1 MEDGLNLQKVKES
14 LGRYKEQNLEMLDCG
29 EWWKNHKQ
37 YKYILPIEKKYDNII
52 DKGFKENLIA
62 IIPKDKL
69 HLGFHHLNSSQ
80 ALAINLF
87 GPLIITNNL
96 KVIDSEFG
104 VLDLNSDF
112 EYVENQ
118 KEGTNF
124 DFYLG
129 CPDSKNYFEVK
140 YTEQKFSSA
149 KDDPSH
155 RQKYAEIY
163 KSDLKAI
170 SDISENE
177 FYKNYQ
183 LWRNILYAQKGNVF
197 FVLPKFRTDLMEKVK
212 KAKELIK
219 EENIKKNVKIL
230 VIDSLVAK
238 CKEIPDLKRHYE
250 EFEKKYLDFEK

>member
-14 LGRYKEQNLEMLDCG
+14 LGRYKEQNLEILDCG

-104 VLDLNSDF
+104 VLDLHSDF

-129 CPDSKNYFEVK
+129 CQDKRNFFEVK
-140 YTEQKFSSA
+140 YSEQKFGNA

-155 RQKYAEIY
+155 QQKFAEIY
-163 KSDLKAI
+163 KSDLGEI
-170 SDISENE
+170 SDI
-177 FYKNYQ
+177 
-183 LWRNILYAQKGNVF
+183 
-197 FVLPKFRTDLMEKVK
+197 
-212 KAKELIK
+212 
-219 EENIKKNVKIL
+219 
-230 VIDSLVAK
+230 
-238 CKEIPDLKRHYE
+238 
-250 EFEKKYLDFEK
+250 

>member
-1 MEDGLNLQKVKES
+1 MNFQKIKEC
-14 LGRYKEQNLEMLDCG
+14 LGKYKEQRLGISDCG
-29 EWWKNHKQ
+29 EWWRNHRS
-37 YKYILPIEKKYDNII
+37 YKYILPVEKKYENII
-52 DKGFKENLIA
+52 DEGFKEKLIEMM
-62 IIPKDKL
+62 PEKKL

-80 ALAINLF
+80 ALALNLF
-87 GPLIITNNL
+87 GPLVKTNNL
-96 KVIDSEFG
+96 KVIDSDFEA
-104 VLDLNSDF
+104 LDLNSDF

-129 CPDSKNYFEVK
+129 CPDSRNYFEVK

-219 EENIKKNVKIL
+219 EENIKKNLKIL

-238 CKEIPDLKRHYE
+238 CKEIPDLKKHYE

>member
-14 LGRYKEQNLEMLDCG
+14 LGRYKEQNLEILDCG

-69 HLGFHHLNSSQ
+69 HLCFHHLNSSQ

-104 VLDLNSDF
+104 VLDLHSDF

-129 CPDSKNYFEVK
+129 CQDKRNFFEVK
-140 YTEQKFSSA
+140 YSEQKFGNA

-155 RQKYAEIY
+155 QQKFAEIY
-163 KSDLKAI
+163 KSDLGEI
-170 SDISENE
+170 SDISEKE

-183 LWRNILYAQKGNVF
+183 LWRNILYTRKGNVY
-197 FVLPKFRTDLMEKVK
+197 FVLPKFRNDLIEKIG
-212 KAKELIK
+212 KAKALIK
-219 EENIKKNVKIL
+219 YENVKEKIKIL
-230 VIDSLVAK
+230 VIDDLVSK
-238 CKEIPDLKRHYE
+238 CKEILDLEKHYE
-250 EFEKKYLDFEK
+250 EFEKKYLKFE